1 VVRTLELDYLA
12 ALVKSVKSPSMT
24 FFILLSY
31 MGRVVG
37 AVFPPFAPLRIALA

>member
-1 VVRTLELDYLA
+1 VVSTLELDYLA
-12 ALVKSVKSPSMT
+12 ALVKSVKSPRMT

-37 AVFPPFAPLRIALA
+37 AVFPLFAPLRIALA